1 MSHRCICFPPIR
13 GCRRT
18 SNKMRAGNCRLLD
31 SMTLLM
37 KINFFPLITNTLR
50 TRAFT
55 SLCSLINLG
64 GKSVSSTY
72 ENLLVWLHVE
82 VVLYFHKGTNKEEEM
97 EVALGVGRRQLIKK
111 DGTNSRDILAPRM
124 SAFESKYRDLMHFM
138 PLDGYITFLGS
149 KLQKNTFFD
158 KTN

>member
-1 MSHRCICFPPIR
+1 MQ
-13 GCRRT
+13 
-18 SNKMRAGNCRLLD
+18 AGDCRLLD
-31 SMTLLM
+31 SMTLSM

-82 VVLYFHKGTNKEEEM
+82 VVLYFHKGTNEEEEM
-97 EVALGVGRRQLIKK
+97 EVALGVGRR
-111 DGTNSRDILAPRM
+111 
-124 SAFESKYRDLMHFM
+124 
-138 PLDGYITFLGS
+138 
-149 KLQKNTFFD
+149 
-158 KTN
+158 